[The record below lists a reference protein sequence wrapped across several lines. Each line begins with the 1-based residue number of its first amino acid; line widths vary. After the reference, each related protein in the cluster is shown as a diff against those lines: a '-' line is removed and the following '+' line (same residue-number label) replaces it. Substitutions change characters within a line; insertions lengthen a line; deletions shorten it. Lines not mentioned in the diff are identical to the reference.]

1 MQKQQA
7 LAETTLQIEKGK
19 SQFEMQKMQM
29 KAEIEKQMLELKYG
43 YDIQLK
49 SMEVE
54 IGNNKEKDIEDRK
67 DQRTRI
73 QATQQSKMIS
83 QRQNDSAPTNFEQQ
97 DDPAG
102 LDMSAFTI
110 T

>member
-1 MQKQQA
+1 MPSVPA
-7 LAETTLQIEKGK
+7 FIEIT
-19 SQFEMQKMQM
+19 
-29 KAEIEKQMLELKYG
+29 EI
-43 YDIQLK
+43 
-49 SMEVE
+49 
-54 IGNNKEKDIEDRK
+54 KEKDIEDRK

-73 QATQQSKMIS
+73 QASQQSKMIS

-97 DDPAG
+97 DNPEG